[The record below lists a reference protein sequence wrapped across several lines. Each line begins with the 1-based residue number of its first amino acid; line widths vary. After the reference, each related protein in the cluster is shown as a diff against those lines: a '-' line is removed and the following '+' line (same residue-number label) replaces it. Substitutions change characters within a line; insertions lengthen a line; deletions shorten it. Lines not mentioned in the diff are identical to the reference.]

1 MPVADSIDTQV
12 LVLLLGLIWPVLV
25 VACDDGVCL
34 WQHMSS
40 VAHGL
45 YDSAHT
51 CIVVAGIYV
60 VL

>member
-1 MPVADSIDTQV
+1 MTD
-12 LVLLLGLIWPVLV
+12 LVVLV
-25 VACDDGVCL
+25 VACDDGDCL

-45 YDSAHT
+45 YDGAHA
-51 CIVVAGIYV
+51 CILVAGMYV